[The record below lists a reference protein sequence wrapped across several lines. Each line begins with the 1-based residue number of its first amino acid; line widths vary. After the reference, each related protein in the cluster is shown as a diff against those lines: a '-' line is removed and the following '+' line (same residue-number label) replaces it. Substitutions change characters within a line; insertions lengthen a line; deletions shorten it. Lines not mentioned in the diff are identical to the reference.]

1 MTKVVSISI
10 PRELEQK
17 LASKNLKESKEII
30 KFIRKVLDDVLE
42 ERVSLDKLR
51 EGLERDKVYLLLF
64 WKGKLYKKLIEDKLV
79 LKHVEEDYGDKSEF
93 LGDLI
98 HEVKTQLEKIIT

>member
-17 LASKNLKESKEII
+17 LASKNLRESKEII
-30 KFIRKVLDDVLE
+30 KFIRRVLDEVLE
-42 ERVSLDKLR
+42 GRISLNKLK
-51 EGLERDKVYLLLF
+51 EGLDVDKVYLMLF

-79 LKHVEEDYGDKSEF
+79 LKYVEEDYVDKSEF

-98 HEVKTQLEKIIT
+98 HEVKNQLKKIII